1 MYKKAA
7 KPSTC
12 GKTEQRY
19 CTSDQE
25 DLGGSRGY
33 IISPLKETAWP
44 CKIGGRVWP
53 GLVCHRAPASR
64 VSRRLLHRARMSF
77 SLSSLRGHPCMLP
90 GAGVA
95 PFGGIRYRQRLAIA
109 DSRQT
114 EDGGALEG
122 GEARRRRSQTGLRCA
137 QRSDIGLGCAQNFP
151 FPLGCVSAQS
161 TTLPR
166 LMGGQAECGHVCSAD
181 SCLTTEPPARSSQVP
196 RHPQC
201 PQAVALMLTRSRPR
215 HAFNVAA
222 HSSWATLALRRPN
235 GRVSGTARRSR
246 A

>member
-1 MYKKAA
+1 MAVQDRWQSLA
-7 KPSTC
+7 GVGVPSGASIPSISTVATPRADELFAIVATRPSLHAS
-12 GKTEQRY
+12 GG
-19 CTSDQE
+19 
-25 DLGGSRGY
+25 GGSA
-33 IISPLKETAWP
+33 I
-44 CKIGGRVWP
+44 
-53 GLVCHRAPASR
+53 
-64 VSRRLLHRARMSF
+64 
-77 SLSSLRGHPCMLP
+77 
-90 GAGVA
+90 
-95 PFGGIRYRQRLAIA
+95 GGIRHRQRLATA